1 MNEFKERRY
10 YDSNGRLEYYGQAE
24 AGTGEGEAKW
34 MIIKYSYGGISETGK
49 TYPNGSTANIFI
61 LRRREDYKYS

>member
-1 MNEFKERRY
+1 MNEFKELRR

-34 MIIKYSYGGISETGK
+34 MIRRYSYSGIHETER
-49 TYPNGSTANIFI
+49 TYPNGSTENIFVFA
-61 LRRREDYKYS
+61 RRTTYRYS